1 MSATTGPWTEPR
13 GRRRMA
19 LWLVWWLGGAL
30 GGLIGG
36 LLPHPL
42 VAAAVAAALV
52 GLFQALAF
60 RPDLRYGAAWF
71 GATAAAG
78 AVGFGAMVLGAL
90 AFAGAAGGDPAIARE
105 GLLTWIALGAAGGLL
120 LAAAQAP
127 LTGRPGLA
135 ASWCL
140 LGLIGGGV
148 LWTAGLAIGR
158 RFGPELASALAAA
171 VPQLSGQAAGES
183 LAQAAG
189 FALAWLL
196 HGLPFGLI
204 VAGASGDDR

>member
-1 MSATTGPWTEPR
+1 MSATTRPWTEPR
-13 GRRRMA
+13 GRSRAA

-30 GGLIGG
+30 GGMLGG
-36 LLPHPL
+36 LIPHPI
-42 VAAAVAAALV
+42 VGAAMASALV
-52 GLFQALAF
+52 GFFQAIAF

-71 GATAAAG
+71 GATAVAG

-90 AFAGAAGGDPAIARE
+90 AFASVAGGDPAIARE
-105 GLLTWIALGAAGGLL
+105 GLLTWIALGAGGGLL

-140 LGLIGGGV
+140 IGLLGGGV
-148 LWTAGLAIGR
+148 LWPAGLAIGR
-158 RFGPELASALAAA
+158 RFGPELASALAGV
-171 VPQLSGQAAGES
+171 VPPLSGAAA
-183 LAQAAG
+183 LDLVAQAAG

-196 HGLPFGLI
+196 HALPFGLI
-204 VAGASGDDR
+204 VAGAAGEDR